1 MAHVLDLEK
10 AAIDGSTFD
19 LSGELPP
26 QLSFEGDNSA
36 ASSAMTTP
44 TLLATDPSGKL
55 SVIELNKDGVSTKDE
70 PTDEGGPDTPVS
82 LPTKGGNK
90 LTRYLHHN
98 FFTSYR
104 KSFAIIFAANLA
116 VFIGLVVRARG
127 TPESA
132 AVGTAASANLMAAI
146 LFRQE
151 NFVNLVYEIFTH
163 APLYWP
169 LSVRKRLAKV
179 FHYGGCHSGC
189 GVAAVVWYIL
199 YTVLTIREYVPEPAG
214 DVLANMITSCILL
227 AMFCF
232 ILGGAHPTFRR
243 KHHDAFEALHRFAGW
258 TALCTFWVHNI
269 FAARILARK
278 EHLSLGIALVRSPNF
293 WTILIS
299 TCCTLLSWSRLRL
312 HTVHAEKLSDH
323 ATRLHFK
330 HRAMQPFYG
339 VKLSDRPLTE
349 WHAFAT
355 IPDTDPETGKINGFS
370 VVVSNAGDWTK
381 RQIMQ
386 PNAKLWIRGY
396 PLHGLLFTS
405 KLFRRIV
412 VVATGSGIGPCLSLM
427 FADVTPRRVFWST
440 PAPEKTYGEGVLNAV
455 LKADPQAV
463 IWNTRTQGRPVMVLE
478 TYKLVKEFDAEAV
491 FIISNPKLTWRVVYG
506 MQTRGI
512 AAYGAIFDS

>member
-1 MAHVLDLEK
+1 MVDLEK
-10 AAIDGSTFD
+10 ASLDD
-19 LSGELPP
+19 LELAP
-26 QLSFEGDNSA
+26 QLSLEGDELTD
-36 ASSAMTTP
+36 SSAMTTP
-44 TLLATDPSGKL
+44 TLVPAHLSTAPSIITIDKGNALVKT
-55 SVIELNKDGVSTKDE
+55 ESTEEVGLDV
-70 PTDEGGPDTPVS
+70 PVS
-82 LPTKGGNK
+82 LPTKRGNR

-104 KSFAIIFAANLA
+104 KSFAVIFAANLA
-116 VFIGLVVRARG
+116 VFIALVVRAHG

-132 AVGTAASANLMAAI
+132 AVGTAASANLMVAI

-151 NFVNLVYEIFTH
+151 NFVNLVYEIFTY
-163 APLYWP
+163 APLSWP

-199 YTVLTIREYVPEPAG
+199 YTVLTIFDYVHEPEG

-227 AMFCF
+227 VMFCL

-243 KHHDAFEALHRFAGW
+243 KHHDAFEAFHRFAGW

-278 EHLSLGIALVRSPNF
+278 EHLSLGMALVRSPNF

-330 HRAMQPFYG
+330 YRAMQPFYG
-339 VKLSDRPLTE
+339 VKLSDKPLTE

-386 PNAKLWIRGY
+386 PDAKLWIRGY

-440 PAPEKTYGEGVLNAV
+440 PAPEKTYGEGVVNAV

-463 IWNTRTQGRPVMVLE
+463 IWNTRTQGRPDMVLE